1 MLGKLKK
8 GSTPRK
14 IGGGR
19 SAPRQILQQPP
30 ARTAQSS
37 SPGHMGMGFA
47 GGGKMKTKGYAGGGK
62 IRMSPKMMA
71 NGGPTGAVKR
81 DNAKSGVARGS
92 GAARPQPFRKN
103 G

>member
-1 MLGKLKK
+1 MLNKFNRSK
-8 GSTPRK
+8 GPRRGQ
-14 IGGGR
+14 ISSGG
-19 SAPRQILQQPP
+19 P
-30 ARTAQSS
+30 ARGRKSS
-37 SPGHMGMGFA
+37 GNPFQVQNMGMGF
-47 GGGKMKTKGYAGGGK
+47 AGGGK

-81 DNAKSGVARGS
+81 DNAKANVARGS

>member
-1 MLGKLKK
+1 MKK
-8 GSTPRK
+8 KTK
-14 IGGGR
+14 
-19 SAPRQILQQPP
+19 
-30 ARTAQSS
+30 
-37 SPGHMGMGFA
+37 MGYA

-81 DNAKSGVARGS
+81 DNTKSNVARGS

>member
-1 MLGKLKK
+1 MKSK
-8 GSTPRK
+8 GYA
-14 IGGGR
+14 GGGKMK
-19 SAPRQILQQPP
+19 SK
-30 ARTAQSS
+30 
-37 SPGHMGMGFA
+37 GMAGGGKMKTKGYM

-81 DNAKSGVARGS
+81 DNAKANVARGS

>member
-1 MLGKLKK
+1 MKK
-8 GSTPRK
+8 KTK
-14 IGGGR
+14 
-19 SAPRQILQQPP
+19 
-30 ARTAQSS
+30 
-37 SPGHMGMGFA
+37 MGYA
-47 GGGKMKTKGYAGGGK
+47 GGGKMKTKGYAGGGKKKTKGYAGGGK

-81 DNAKSGVARGS
+81 DNAKSSVARGS

>member
-1 MLGKLKK
+1 MLNKFNRSK
-8 GSTPRK
+8 GPRRGQ
-14 IGGGR
+14 ISSGG
-19 SAPRQILQQPP
+19 P
-30 ARTAQSS
+30 ARGRKSS
-37 SPGHMGMGFA
+37 GNPFQVQNMGMGFA

-81 DNAKSGVARGS
+81 DNSKSDVARGS